1 MGELIRALKN
11 LDSYDKKILCATVIG
26 IVAYGGYTFWRGRRK
41 QLNRVYSGEN
51 EDGVP
56 WGFGTCT
63 WPDGTRYE
71 GEWRDGKFHGKE
83 SGIILTAKYI
93 LVNMRMV

>member
-56 WGFGTCT
+56 
-63 WPDGTRYE
+63 
-71 GEWRDGKFHGKE
+71 
-83 SGIILTAKYI
+83 
-93 LVNMRMV
+93 